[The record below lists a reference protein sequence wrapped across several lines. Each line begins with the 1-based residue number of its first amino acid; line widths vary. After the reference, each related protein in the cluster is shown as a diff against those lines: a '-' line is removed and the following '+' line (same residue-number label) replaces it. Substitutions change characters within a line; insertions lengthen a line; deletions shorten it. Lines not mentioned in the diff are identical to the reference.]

1 MSTAVMNY
9 AMIGG
14 GKDSFIGGVHRKAA
28 ALDGR
33 TRLVAGAFSSTPER
47 SLESARAI
55 GVPEDRAYGSWREML
70 SAEADREKHGR
81 VDFVS
86 IVTPNHMHF
95 APAKAA
101 LEAGF
106 HVVCDKPFT
115 LTPGEAE
122 ELIALADARN
132 LVCAVTYNYTGFP
145 MIRHAAEL
153 CRTGQLGTIRK
164 VFVEYHQGWLATALE
179 STGMKQAAWR
189 TDPAKAGLGGS
200 LGDIGTHA
208 ENLIS
213 FVTGLEIESL
223 CADLTSFVHGRE
235 LDDDAAVLIRFADS
249 IAKGV
254 LTCSQVCVGEG
265 NALSLRVY
273 GDAGGLTWRLG
284 SPDNLVV
291 APLEGDP
298 ITLTRG
304 GDQLC
309 DRAKLATRLP
319 PGHPEGFIEA
329 FANIY
334 LGVVE
339 AIEAKRSGCEP
350 TGLGAEIPTATDG
363 LRGVRFVETC
373 VESAREGNRW
383 VEFS

>member
-1 MSTAVMNY
+1 MNY

-14 GKDSFIGGVHRKAA
+14 GKDSFIGAVHRKAC

-33 TRLVAGAFSSTPER
+33 ARLVAGAFSSTPER
-47 SLESARAI
+47 SMESAREI
-55 GVPEDRAYGSWREML
+55 GVPEDRAYGSWQELL

-86 IVTPNHMHF
+86 IVTPNHLHF
-95 APAKAA
+95 EPAKAA

-115 LTPGEAE
+115 VHPGQAE
-122 ELIALADARN
+122 ELIALADTHN

-145 MIRHAAEL
+145 MVRHAAEL
-153 CRTGQLGTIRK
+153 VRTGQLGTIRK
-164 VFVEYHQGWLATALE
+164 VFVEYHQGWLATPLE

-208 ENLIS
+208 ENLVS

-223 CADLTSFVHGRE
+223 CADLTSFVPGRE
-235 LDDDAAVLIRFADS
+235 LDDDASVLLRFADS
-249 IAKGV
+249 MAKGV

-265 NALSLRVY
+265 NELSLRVY
-273 GDAGGLTWRLG
+273 GDQAGLTWNLHD
-284 SPDNLVV
+284 PDTLTV

-298 ITLTRG
+298 VTLTRG
-304 GDQLC
+304 GESLS
-309 DRAKLATRLP
+309 DRAKAATRLP

-334 LGVVE
+334 LG
-339 AIEAKRSGCEP
+339 AIEAIDAKRAGRAP
-350 TGLGAEIPTATDG
+350 KGLGAEIPTAADG

-373 VESAREGNRW
+373 VASAREGSRW
-383 VEFS
+383 VEVEATTT